1 MVTLFV
7 LVLMVACLGLGCF
20 GFVLGCCGLC
30 IVYLLVGG
38 FSLCV
43 YSLAAA
49 VWAW

>member
-1 MVTLFV
+1 MVALFV
-7 LVLMVACLGLGCF
+7 LVLMVVWVWVVL
-20 GFVLGCCGLC
+20 GFVLGWFGLC